1 MATSHYNTVTFV
13 DYSGEKSTVT
23 TLNGS
28 ITAITIVAFL
38 AQFGTLKTALEGIT
52 KGVIVGSSW
61 VGDKDTLA
69 ATPPTDVFAQRELKW
84 LVRYENVV
92 SHKIYTLEIPTADP
106 TDRLLPQSDKADLAD
121 TEIAAFIAAFEAVG
135 RSPENDVDGVNV
147 LDITLVGRNL

>member
-1 MATSHYNTVTFV
+1 MATSHYNTTTLV

-23 TLNGS
+23 VLNGS
-28 ITAITIVAFL
+28 ITALTIAAFIT
-38 AQFGTLKTALEGIT
+38 QFGALKTAIEGIT
-52 KGVIVGSSW
+52 KGVIVGSAW
-61 VGDKDTLA
+61 VGDKDILA

-84 LVRYENVV
+84 LVRYENAV

-106 TDRLLPQSDKADLAD
+106 TDRLLPQSDKADLTD
-121 TEIAAFIAAFEAVG
+121 TEIAAFVTAFEAIG

>member
-1 MATSHYNTVTFV
+1 MATQHYNTVTLV
-13 DYSGEKSTVT
+13 DYSGEKSTVSVN
-23 TLNGS
+23 NGS
-28 ITAITIVAFL
+28 ITALTIAAFL
-38 AQFGTLKTALEGIT
+38 TQFGALKDAIDDIT

-92 SHKIYTLEIPTADP
+92 SHKVYTLEIPTADP
-106 TDRLLPQSDKADLAD
+106 TGRLLPQSDKADLAD
-121 TEIAAFIAAFEAVG
+121 TEIAAFVTAFEAIA